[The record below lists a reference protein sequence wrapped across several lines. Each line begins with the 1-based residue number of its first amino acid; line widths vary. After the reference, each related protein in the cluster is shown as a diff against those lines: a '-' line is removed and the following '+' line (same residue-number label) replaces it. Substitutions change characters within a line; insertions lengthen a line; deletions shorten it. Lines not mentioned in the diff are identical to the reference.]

1 MMASESTLR
10 FGAQTDEVTS
20 LLRVVN
26 LVRTGEATTRPEI
39 SRLTGLGRGVVT
51 QRVDQAMELGFL
63 ADSEYAA
70 STGGRAARTLRFR
83 TEAGR
88 IVVCALGALHIRVGI
103 ADLGGELLD
112 MAHRRWDIARGPAA
126 TIDEVMVMLDELLAA
141 HPDIPAWGVVV
152 GLPGPVDFETGRPV
166 APPIMP
172 GWNGFDV
179 RRRFEARF
187 DAPVWVDNDANL
199 LTFNERERHHRE
211 HSDLIYCKIG
221 SGIGAGLL
229 SRGRIHRGANG
240 AAGDIGHV
248 RVSGSDAVCR
258 CGKVGCLEAVAGGW
272 ALVRDAEAALAGN
285 STGYLALRSEE
296 ADGQI
301 SPEMIARAAEDGD
314 ALSIALIQQSARVVG
329 ESIAALVNMFNPSAI
344 VIGGAAAA
352 AGELYLAEVRQRVY
366 ELSLP
371 LATRDL
377 VIVPSA
383 NDESEPLR
391 GGAALAR
398 EELFEVTFPR
408 WFALGRPTVAGTR
421 PGRADA

>member
-1 MMASESTLR
+1 MASESTLR

-51 QRVDQAMELGFL
+51 QRVEQAMELGFL

-83 TEAGR
+83 VEAGR
-88 IVVCALGALHIRVGI
+88 IVICALGALHIRVGI

-112 MAHRRWDIARGPAA
+112 MAHRNWDIARGPAA
-126 TIDEVMVMLDELLAA
+126 TIDEVMLMLDELLEG
-141 HPDIPAWGVVV
+141 HPDLPAWGVVV
-152 GLPGPVDFETGRPV
+152 GLPGPVDYESGRPV

-179 RRRFEARF
+179 RKRFEARF

-199 LTFNERERHHRE
+199 LTFNERARRHRE

-229 SRGRIHRGANG
+229 SSGRIHRGANG

-248 RVSGSDAVCR
+248 RVSGSDAICR
-258 CGKVGCLEAVAGGW
+258 CGKIGCLEAVAGGW
-272 ALVRDAEAALAGN
+272 ALVRDAEAALEGN
-285 STGYLALRSEE
+285 RTGYLARRAEE
-296 ADGQI
+296 ADGQL
-301 SPEMIARAAEDGD
+301 SPEIIARAAEDGD
-314 ALSIALIQQSARVVG
+314 ALSITLIQQSARVVG

-377 VIVPSA
+377 VIVNSA
-383 NDESEPLR
+383 NDEAEPLR
-391 GGAALAR
+391 GGAELAR

-408 WFALGRPTVAGTR
+408 WFALGRPTIESAR
-421 PGRADA
+421 PGRTDA